1 MGIRHFCKDI
11 RFLTDFKKKCVFSF
25 AFFVFNPYFCTK
37 NILDMKNRLSL
48 FVMAALCAVGMNARI
63 VLPPAYSSNMVLQQ
77 KTTFTLTGR
86 AAPEGVVTVRVGWSK
101 ASLTALADKDGKW
114 SVTLTTP
121 KAGGPYTL
129 TFSDRDGELTLTNV
143 LCGEV
148 WFCSGQSN
156 MEMPVLGWGHV
167 LNCDEEAAAANYP
180 RIRLYQV
187 KRNTPLRPTAEAE
200 SNLGGWQ
207 ECSSATVSNFSA
219 LAYFYARELW
229 QHLGIPIGVIDSSWG
244 GTSAEAWISAEAMED
259 VVDFGEHM
267 QMMRENGYDA
277 DRLMA
282 RYEQQ
287 QEAFQHAFDN
297 ADPGLDPDSKPWFAE
312 DLDDTR
318 WKPITV
324 PGLWAGKLGTFD
336 GTLWMRREVTV
347 AADQAGK
354 DLNVDMGI
362 IDDNDI
368 CWWNGVCIGKTE
380 GWMAHSTY
388 VVPGNLVREGRNLLV
403 CRIEDTGSDGGIRG
417 DVSFPGEWKYR
428 IGYDRAELAPQRIP
442 MQRPV
447 NDPNYPT
454 VLYNGMV
461 APFVH
466 FPIQGCIWYQGCNN
480 VGRAAQYESLL
491 QTLITDWR
499 AQWGKPQMPFYV
511 VQLANYLKHYP
522 LQPDSEWALLRE
534 AQSQALHLT
543 NVGMATIIDIG
554 DADDIHPKN
563 KQEVGR
569 RMAGM
574 ALHDV
579 YGKKKLPCRAPVYA
593 SYEVSGGAM
602 RIRFDR
608 PAGSEPFV
616 QDADLPG
623 FIIAGADK
631 VWHVAKA
638 HTEGDEVVVSSPD
651 VAVPLAVRYGWADN
665 PQCTL
670 HTASGFPVTPFRT
683 DNW

>member
-1 MGIRHFCKDI
+1 M
-11 RFLTDFKKKCVFSF
+11 KKSIVSLLIIGLMC
-25 AFFVFNPYFCTK
+25 P
-37 NILDMKNRLSL
+37 IGLS
-48 FVMAALCAVGMNARI
+48 ARV

-77 KTTFTLTGR
+77 KTTFELAGR
-86 AAPEGVVTVRVGWSK
+86 AAPGGTVTVRVGWAK
-101 ASLTALADKDGKW
+101 APLTAKADNGGRW

-129 TFSDRDGELTLTNV
+129 SFADGNDELTLTNV
-143 LCGEV
+143 MCGEV

-167 LNCDEEAAAANYP
+167 LNCEEEAANANYP
-180 RIRLYQV
+180 KIRLYQV
-187 KRNTPLRPTAEAE
+187 KRNTPLVPTDEAE
-200 SNLGGWQ
+200 STMDGWQ
-207 ECSSATVSNFSA
+207 ECTPETVSNFSA

-244 GTSAEAWISAEAMED
+244 GTSAEAWISAEAMEG

-267 QMMRENGYDA
+267 QMMREMDYDA
-277 DRLMA
+277 DKLMA
-282 RYEQQ
+282 YYEKKQADYQ
-287 QEAFQHAFDN
+287 KAFEN
-297 ADPGLDPDSKPWFAE
+297 ADPGLSNECTPWFDE
-312 DLDDTR
+312 NIDDSA
-318 WKPITV
+318 WQPITV

-336 GTLWMRREVTV
+336 GTLWMRREITIG
-347 AADQAGK
+347 ADQAGK
-354 DLNVDMGI
+354 DLKLDMGI

-368 CWWNGVCIGKTE
+368 CWWNGVCVGMTD
-380 GWMAHSTY
+380 GWMAQRNY
-388 VVPGNLVREGRNLLV
+388 VVPGNLVREGKNLLV
-403 CRIEDTGSDGGIRG
+403 CRIEDTGADGGIRG
-417 DVSFPGEWKYR
+417 DVTFPGEWKYR

-442 MQRPV
+442 MQRPK

-461 APFVH
+461 SPFIH

-499 AQWGKPQMPFYV
+499 ARWGKLQMPFYV
-511 VQLANYLKHYP
+511 VQLANYLKHYD

-534 AQSQALHLT
+534 SQSQALHLE
-543 NVGMATIIDIG
+543 NVGVATIIDIG

-569 RMAGM
+569 RMAAM
-574 ALHDV
+574 ALYDV
-579 YGKKKLPCRAPVYA
+579 YGKTKLPCRAPVY
-593 SYEVSGGAM
+593 SSNEVKNGAM
-602 RIRFDR
+602 RLRFTR
-608 PAGSEPFV
+608 PKGSEPFV
-616 QDADLPG
+616 ADDNLPG

-638 HTEGDEVVVSSPD
+638 YTDGDEVVVSSPE
-651 VAVPLAVRYGWADN
+651 VSVPLAVRYGWADN
-665 PQCTL
+665 PTCTL
-670 HTASGFPVTPFRT
+670 HTASGFPVSPFRT